1 MSDMEQKFRAGQV
14 VALAGEKRPATVLWY
29 VDAGDQ
35 VLVSIPHGGG
45 SKRLVVSESE
55 LTA

>member
-1 MSDMEQKFRAGQV
+1 MSEWERKFHPGQV
-14 VALAGEKRPATVLWY
+14 AKLAGEKRPATVLWY
-29 VDAGDQ
+29 VDVGDH
-35 VLVSIPHGGG
+35 VLVSIPHVGG